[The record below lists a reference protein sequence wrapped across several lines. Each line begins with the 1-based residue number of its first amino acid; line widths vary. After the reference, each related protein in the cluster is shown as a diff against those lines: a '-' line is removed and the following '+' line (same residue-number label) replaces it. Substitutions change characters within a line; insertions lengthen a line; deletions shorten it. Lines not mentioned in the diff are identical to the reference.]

1 MSLTKKIG
9 TASTSYIYSNN
20 RLSSTSGGETATYSY
35 NGYGSLTGMT
45 KNGIA
50 YNLVYDYL
58 NNLKGYKS
66 GSTSLADFAYDGD
79 GMRVIKTAGG
89 KTVVYHYDRE
99 GKVISE
105 TDSAGNLIA
114 DYIYL
119 NGKLVAK
126 KAPSAVYFYHTDPAG
141 TPMAMTNMSRSVVWR
156 ADYKPFGEEQSI
168 SGTIENNEKFTGKEK
183 DKETGLYYFGARYM
197 RPEIGRFIVVDPVGP
212 VSSQTGKANE
222 KLLLNPQKLNRY
234 AYAGNNPYRYID
246 PDGRTWLEF
255 VKSSNTLFVHPGTME
270 TQGPPQA
277 FPAGNNTTNPT
288 GDPNRLGSNGPAPLG
303 TFPVQ
308 DPVNTEGRQE
318 YGPYFFPVG
327 DVGSNGERLDIA
339 RQRGIGIHGGRSG
352 PESRTHGCIRV
363 SDETDITLYEIHQAD
378 PITSITIREREE

>member
-1 MSLTKKIG
+1 MRATK
-9 TASTSYIYSNN
+9 A
-20 RLSSTSGGETATYSY
+20 
-35 NGYGSLTGMT
+35 
-45 KNGIA
+45 
-50 YNLVYDYL
+50 
-58 NNLKGYKS
+58 
-66 GSTSLADFAYDGD
+66 
-79 GMRVIKTAGG
+79 AGG

-212 VSSQTGKANE
+212 VSSQTGKAKE
-222 KLLLNPQKLNRY
+222 KLLLNPQRLNRY
-234 AYAGNNPYRYID
+234 AYSLNNPYKYID
-246 PDGRTWLEF
+246 PDGRDAIL
-255 VKSSNTLFVHPGTME
+255 VKYVGYQVNTGYGF
-270 TQGPPQA
+270 
-277 FPAGNNTTNPT
+277 
-288 GDPNRLGSNGPAPLG
+288 RLPLG
-303 TFPVQ
+303 HSAVIA
-308 DPVNTEGRQE
+308 VNPDTGSTKYFE
-318 YGPYFFPVG
+318 YGRYGGDFGKVQNPEVPNLFMENGKPTEKSLKNLYKYISEHSGQSKPVDATYYDDADFNKVVDFATERMNDKNRAPYNKWTNNCKTFSKEAV
-327 DVGSNGERLDIA
+327 EA
-339 RQRGIGIHGGRSG
+339 GRNK
-352 PESRTHGCIRV
+352 
-363 SDETDITLYEIHQAD
+363 
-378 PITSITIREREE
+378 EE